1 MAFSWRAIF
10 SLRKTKID
18 DPIAARRGFSISGG
32 IYVNEDTAMKVS
44 AFYRGATYI
53 ATQVAKLPW
62 NIKDKNNEIQEDAIS
77 TLLNVAPNPEMTAMN
92 WKIWAVLRAITHGN
106 SFSEIERDRLGRPV
120 NIWPITAP
128 VDLVRDVNGKLFYRT
143 ASEVTGDIYL
153 DPKDVFHVK
162 NFHTKDGLYGQGVVS
177 YAIDTLGISLGA
189 DRMAKNL
196 FQNGG
201 IPSGVLTHPGTLS
214 DESYERLK
222 KSWIENN
229 GGENSSGV
237 ALLEEGMKF
246 EAMNMDPQVLQF
258 LDSRK
263 FGVIEIARF
272 LGLPPTKLFDMA
284 TSTYSNVENANL
296 EVATDTLD
304 AWVVNLELEAD
315 VKLLNRRFAGRYSE
329 IDLYAVFRGDMS
341 SRSTYFK
348 NMMSVGAITPNQI
361 REKEGMSPYPE
372 GDKYYIATNNY
383 TPADKVDDVIDAQI
397 KSKQPTPGEKKPKED
412 TPDVTNALVNYLT
425 KK

>member
-1 MAFSWRAIF
+1 MAFSWKAIF
-10 SLRKTKID
+10 SLKRTKTD
-18 DPIAARRGFSISGG
+18 DPISARRGFYFSGG
-32 IYVNEDTAMKVS
+32 ITVNEDSAMKVS

-62 NIKDKNNEIQEDAIS
+62 NIKDKNNIIQEDGVSI
-77 TLLNVAPNPEMTAMN
+77 LLNVAPNPEMTAMA
-92 WKIWAVLRAITHGN
+92 WKMWAILRAITHGN
-106 SFSEIERDRLGRPV
+106 AFSEIERDMLGRPV

-128 VDLVRDVNGKLFYRT
+128 VDIVRDVNGKLFYRT
-143 ASEVTGDIYL
+143 ASETSGDIYL
-153 DPKDVFHVK
+153 EPRDVFHVK

-177 YAIDTLGISLGA
+177 YAIDSLGISLGA

-229 GGENSSGV
+229 GGENSSGT

-341 SRSTYFK
+341 SRSAYFK
-348 NMMSVGAITPNQI
+348 NMMAVGAITPNQI
-361 REKEGMSPYPE
+361 REKEGMAPYPE
-372 GDKYYIATNNY
+372 GDKYYIATNNF
-383 TPADKVDDVIDAQI
+383 TPADMIEEVIQSQI
-397 KSKQPTPGEKKPKED
+397 DSNNTPPAAAKPKPED
-412 TPDVTNALVNYLT
+412 KEVTQALVTYLT